1 MAFISAMMILSVI
14 LIIISSFSFSFA
26 ISKDISFTAPLI
38 HRSSPE
44 SPFYDPNA
52 TLLDII
58 KASIRTS
65 SARAIAFSNL
75 NSNNI
80 HINSGSPVPRIDL
93 ISQDYVIKYGIGSP
107 PMDTYGVPDTGSSLT
122 WLQCKG
128 CVECYT
134 QPIPL
139 FDPTQSSTYNTVLC
153 GSDECNKAAYTRL
166 CNGTSQEKCPYGIVY
181 VDGQSYSYGDIA
193 TETFTFPQVTTS
205 DTSLDYYNHANIIF
219 GCGVKDSFMSNYMPG
234 IVGLTN
240 HRSSLVGQ
248 LDFSSFSY
256 CLSANASFHGQMRFG
271 SAAIISGSS
280 TKIAPNQAGNYYFQ
294 NVEGLYVDGEKVE
307 GIPDWV
313 FKFVESSPG
322 SGGFLIDTG
331 STFSVFPSVA
341 FDPLI
346 EKLKNYMQSR
356 GIVPMIDETGI
367 FKLCYDI
374 KYLRTEVLPAIEI
387 WFTDMSESLVLS
399 DANAWIIIPKG
410 LFCLAMISIDTNISI
425 LGMHQMRDLNV
436 GIDLKLS
443 QVSFLYSTQCPQYQ

>member
-1 MAFISAMMILSVI
+1 MASISAMMMLSVI
-14 LIIISSFSFSFA
+14 LIIISYFSFSFA

-52 TLLDII
+52 TPLDII

-93 ISQDYVIKYGIGSP
+93 IHPDYVIKYGIGSP

-128 CVECYT
+128 CTECYI
-134 QPIPL
+134 QAIPM
-139 FDPTQSSTYNTVLC
+139 FDPTKSSTYKTVLC
-153 GSDECNKAAYTRL
+153 GSDECNKATYTQL
-166 CNGTSQEKCPYGIVY
+166 CNGTLQEKCPYGIRY
-181 VDGQSYSYGDIA
+181 VDGSYSYGDIA

-205 DTSLDYYNHANIIF
+205 DTSLDYYNHTNIIF
-219 GCGVKDSFMSNYMPG
+219 GCGLKDNFMRNYAPG

-248 LDFSSFSY
+248 LNFSSFSY
-256 CLSANASFHGQMRFG
+256 CVSANASFHGQMRFG
-271 SAAIISGSS
+271 LAAIISGPS

-294 NVEGLYVDGEKVE
+294 NVDGLYVDGEKVE

-322 SGGFLIDTG
+322 AGGLLIDTG
-331 STFSVFPSVA
+331 SLYSVFPSVV

-346 EKLKNYMQSR
+346 EKLKKYMQSQ
-356 GIVPMIDETGI
+356 GILPMIDKTGD

-374 KYLRTEVLPAIEI
+374 KYLRSQALPAIEI

-399 DANAWIIIPKG
+399 DANAWIEREG
-410 LFCLAMISIDTNISI
+410 LFCLAMISINTNISI
-425 LGMHQMRDLNV
+425 LGLHQMRDLNV

-443 QVSFLYSTQCPQYQ
+443 QVSFLYNHQCPQYQ